1 MNASNPRQPHLHD
14 ADELDVRG
22 ILDVLIR
29 HAGRIV
35 AVTAAC
41 AALGAGYAFVVKPV
55 YKADIAVQVESGG
68 SDLRSMADG
77 GLVGGLG
84 ALFDVKSTDDGEM
97 EILRSRLVTE
107 PVVDGQRL
115 HIEAHP
121 RRVPVIGSA
130 VARFNRRLSTPG
142 LFGIGGFVWGNERID
157 VPAFDVPRDFQKHT
171 FIVTSLGDG
180 RYRLSGS
187 DLDRDAEGAI
197 GEPLRV

>member
-1 MNASNPRQPHLHD
+1 MNATNPDRSLARD

-22 ILDVLIR
+22 ILDVLIA

-41 AALGAGYAFVVKPV
+41 TALGATYALVAKPV

-68 SDLRSMADG
+68 SDLRSMAEG

-107 PVVDGQRL
+107 PVVEVQRLYRGRDRALQSPVVDTRPVRDRRLRLGQR
-115 HIEAHP
+115 A
-121 RRVPVIGSA
+121 RRRDRV
-130 VARFNRRLSTPG
+130 RR
-142 LFGIGGFVWGNERID
+142 
-157 VPAFDVPRDFQKHT
+157 A
-171 FIVTSLGDG
+171 
-180 RYRLSGS
+180 
-187 DLDRDAEGAI
+187 A
-197 GEPLRV
+197 